1 MSRAF
6 RFFAVLLSAA
16 GLFGGV
22 GVAAAQSSS
31 SGPSGQ
37 SVPSG
42 QSAQSGQDNVKVTHY
57 NDWEVRCPKSGN
69 KNQCEMTQLVKNPKN
84 GKPIMRVVMG
94 YPPQINT
101 AAMIFIL
108 PLGTRLA
115 PGIQLSVDGDKPR
128 RFPFQIC
135 LEQGCRA
142 DFPIKNSLLSK
153 LKHGHTAEVTIVG
166 PKGNQIKLKV
176 SLMGF
181 TDANNAIAQ

>member
-6 RFFAVLLSAA
+6 RFFVVLLCAA
-16 GLFGGV
+16 SLFGVV
-22 GVAAAQSSS
+22 GTAAAQSSA
-31 SGPSGQ
+31 GK
-37 SVPSG
+37 
-42 QSAQSGQDNVKVTHY
+42 SGQDNVKITHY
-57 NDWEVRCPKSGN
+57 DDWEVRCPKSGN
-69 KNQCEMTQLVKNPKN
+69 QKECEMTQLVKSPDS

-115 PGIQLSVDGDKPR
+115 PGAQLSVDGDQPR

-142 DFPIKNSLLSK
+142 DFPIKNALLSK
-153 LKHGHTAEVTIVG
+153 LKHGHAADVTIVG
-166 PKGNQIKLKV
+166 PKGDQINLKV
-176 SLMGF
+176 SLSGF
-181 TDANNAIAQ
+181 TDANNAIAK

>member
-6 RFFAVLLSAA
+6 RFSAVLLCAA
-16 GLFGGV
+16 SLFGVV
-22 GVAAAQSSS
+22 GVAAAQNSNAAA
-31 SGPSGQ
+31 GKSGQ
-37 SVPSG
+37 N
-42 QSAQSGQDNVKVTHY
+42 NVKITHY
-57 NDWEVRCPKSGN
+57 DDWEVRCPKSGK
-69 KNQCEMTQLVKNPKN
+69 KNECEMTQLVKSPDS

-115 PGIQLSVDGDKPR
+115 PGVQLSVDGDQPR

-142 DFPIKNSLLSK
+142 DFPIKNSLLNK
-153 LKHGHTAEVTIVG
+153 LKHGHTAQVTIVG
-166 PKGNQIKLKV
+166 PKGDQIKLKV
-176 SLMGF
+176 SLSGF

>member
-6 RFFAVLLSAA
+6 RFSAVLLCAA
-16 GLFGGV
+16 SLLGV
-22 GVAAAQSSS
+22 VGTAAAQSSS
-31 SGPSGQ
+31 S
-37 SVPSG
+37 
-42 QSAQSGQDNVKVTHY
+42 QSAQDNVKITHY

-69 KNQCEMTQLVKNPKN
+69 KNECEMTQLVKSPDS

-94 YPPQINT
+94 YPPQIDT

-115 PGIQLSVDGDKPR
+115 PGVQLSVDGDQPR

-142 DFPIKNSLLSK
+142 DFPIKNSLLNK
-153 LKHGHTAEVTIVG
+153 LKHGHTAQVTIVG
-166 PKGNQIKLKV
+166 PKGDQINLKV
-176 SLMGF
+176 SLSGF
-181 TDANNAIAQ
+181 TDANNAIAH